1 MARHDAVVLAL
12 LYLIWTLGQYS
23 KNAKLGQIELE
34 ISATWI
40 WETGVSMSMYT
51 RAMSTMYNV
60 HVYRVYVHGVHFN
73 HVQLSIVHCVHFT
86 SLVLKYAIF
95 EFCNGQQ
102 LFGGQIY

>member
-12 LYLIWTLGQYS
+12 LYLIWTLGQYLE
-23 KNAKLGQIELE
+23 NAKLGQIELE
-34 ISATWI
+34 MSTTWI

-51 RAMSTMYNV
+51 RAMSMSTMSMSTV
-60 HVYRVYVHGVHFN
+60 SISTM
-73 HVQLSIVHCVHFT
+73 SIVHGVHFT